1 MKIKDSNFY
10 LLGGVFTILILI
22 AAIVPSLIISNNSNA
37 SNEKAIINHKIDNP
51 SAIGKKEL
59 MMKKNHRMDNPP
71 AIGKKE
77 LMMKKNH
84 RMDNPPT
91 IGKKE
96 LMMMKNQRMDKPSAI
111 DKKEFMMMKNPYTYN
126 GIGAKIQLN
135 SDNETV
141 ISFIYKNSPA
151 YNSGLRAGDIIQEI
165 NGQSINNKT
174 LSEITDL
181 IKNDSSN
188 EMNLLIKHTLSET
201 PITLKVTKALIKIK

>member
-1 MKIKDSNFY
+1 MKIKDFNFY
-10 LLGGVFTILILI
+10 LLGGIFTILILI

-59 MMKKNHRMDNPP
+59 MMKKNHRMDNPS
-71 AIGKKE
+71 AIDKKE
-77 LMMKKNH
+77 LMMK
-84 RMDNPPT
+84 
-91 IGKKE
+91 
-96 LMMMKNQRMDKPSAI
+96 
-111 DKKEFMMMKNPYTYN
+111 KNPYTYN

-201 PITLKVTKALIKIK
+201 PITLKITKALIKTK

>member
-10 LLGGVFTILILI
+10 LLGGIFTILILI

-37 SNEKAIINHKIDNP
+37 SDKKAIINHK
-51 SAIGKKEL
+51 
-59 MMKKNHRMDNPP
+59 MDKPP

-84 RMDNPPT
+84 GMDKPPV

-96 LMMMKNQRMDKPSAI
+96 LMMKKN
-111 DKKEFMMMKNPYTYN
+111 TYN

-141 ISFIYKNSPA
+141 ISFVYKNSPA
-151 YNSGLRAGDIIQEI
+151 HNSGIRPGDIIQKI
-165 NGQSINNKT
+165 NGESLKSKT
-174 LSEITDL
+174 LSEVTNL
-181 IKNDSSN
+181 IKNNDSN
-188 EMNLLIKHTLSET
+188 EIDLLIQHTLSET
-201 PITLKVTKALIKIK
+201 PISLKITKALINTK

>member
-10 LLGGVFTILILI
+10 LLGGIFTILILI

-37 SNEKAIINHKIDNP
+37 SDKKAIINHK
-51 SAIGKKEL
+51 
-59 MMKKNHRMDNPP
+59 MDKPP

-84 RMDNPPT
+84 GMDKPSV

-96 LMMMKNQRMDKPSAI
+96 LMMKKN
-111 DKKEFMMMKNPYTYN
+111 TYN

-141 ISFIYKNSPA
+141 ISFVYKNSPA
-151 YNSGLRAGDIIQEI
+151 HNSGIRPGDIIQKI
-165 NGQSINNKT
+165 NGESLKSKT
-174 LSEITDL
+174 LSEVTNL
-181 IKNDSSN
+181 IKNNDSN
-188 EMNLLIKHTLSET
+188 EIDLLIQHTLSET
-201 PITLKVTKALIKIK
+201 PISLKITKALINTK

>member
-10 LLGGVFTILILI
+10 LLGGILTILILI

-59 MMKKNHRMDNPP
+59 MMKKNHRMDNPS
-71 AIGKKE
+71 AIDKKE
-77 LMMKKNH
+77 LMMK
-84 RMDNPPT
+84 
-91 IGKKE
+91 
-96 LMMMKNQRMDKPSAI
+96 
-111 DKKEFMMMKNPYTYN
+111 KNPYTYN

-201 PITLKVTKALIKIK
+201 PITLKITKALIKTK

>member
-10 LLGGVFTILILI
+10 LLGGIFTILILI

-37 SNEKAIINHKIDNP
+37 SNQKPIINQRMDNP
-51 SAIGKKEL
+51 PVIGKKEL

-77 LMMKKNH
+77 LMMKKN
-84 RMDNPPT
+84 
-91 IGKKE
+91 
-96 LMMMKNQRMDKPSAI
+96 
-111 DKKEFMMMKNPYTYN
+111 PYTYN

-141 ISFIYKNSPA
+141 ISFVYKNSPA
-151 YNSGLRAGDIIQEI
+151 YNSGLRQGDIIQEI
-165 NGQSINNKT
+165 NGQAINNKT
-174 LSEITDL
+174 LFEITNL
-181 IKNDSSN
+181 IKNDNSN
-188 EMNLLIKHTLSET
+188 EINLLIKHTLSET

>member
-10 LLGGVFTILILI
+10 LLGGIFTILILI

-37 SNEKAIINHKIDNP
+37 SDKKAIINHK
-51 SAIGKKEL
+51 
-59 MMKKNHRMDNPP
+59 MDKPP

-84 RMDNPPT
+84 RMDKPSA

-96 LMMMKNQRMDKPSAI
+96 LMMKKN
-111 DKKEFMMMKNPYTYN
+111 TYN

-141 ISFIYKNSPA
+141 ISFVYKNSPA
-151 YNSGLRAGDIIQEI
+151 HNSGIRPGDIIQKI
-165 NGQSINNKT
+165 NGESLKSKT
-174 LSEITDL
+174 LSEVTNL
-181 IKNDSSN
+181 IKNNDSN
-188 EMNLLIKHTLSET
+188 EIDLLIQHTLSET
-201 PITLKVTKALIKIK
+201 PISLKITKALINTK

>member
-10 LLGGVFTILILI
+10 LLGGIFTILILI

-37 SNEKAIINHKIDNP
+37 SDKKAIINHK
-51 SAIGKKEL
+51 
-59 MMKKNHRMDNPP
+59 MDKPP

-84 RMDNPPT
+84 KMDKPPV

-96 LMMMKNQRMDKPSAI
+96 LMMKKN
-111 DKKEFMMMKNPYTYN
+111 TYN

-141 ISFIYKNSPA
+141 ISFVYKNSPA
-151 YNSGLRAGDIIQEI
+151 HNSGIRPGDIIQKI
-165 NGQSINNKT
+165 NGESLKSKT
-174 LSEITDL
+174 LSEVTNL
-181 IKNDSSN
+181 IKNNDSN
-188 EMNLLIKHTLSET
+188 EIDLLIQHTLSET
-201 PITLKVTKALIKIK
+201 PISLKITKALINTK

>member
-10 LLGGVFTILILI
+10 LLGGILTILILI

-84 RMDNPPT
+84 RMDNP
-91 IGKKE
+91 
-96 LMMMKNQRMDKPSAI
+96 SAI
-111 DKKEFMMMKNPYTYN
+111 DKKELMMKKNPYTYN

-151 YNSGLRAGDIIQEI
+151 YNSGLRAGDIIQGI

-201 PITLKVTKALIKIK
+201 PITLKITKALIKTK